1 MERAVSTGSI
11 KARQR
16 LCLGVIALWI
26 LNITATTLQHL
37 PCYPI
42 EMFLMHIGHHITSA
56 ALGLWSCWMCV
67 VLVY

>member
-26 LNITATTLQHL
+26 LNITATT
-37 PCYPI
+37 
-42 EMFLMHIGHHITSA
+42 
-56 ALGLWSCWMCV
+56 
-67 VLVY
+67 